1 MALFVVYT
9 YQFAPIFGESGSLFP
24 DLYPDMDTVWTDKQ
38 NIFSSIIKNIVFRK
52 GNKEYSHEI
61 LFQENEIIVFRLAN
75 NKHIVQE
82 DSFVTKKLDHHP
94 SCLVIIDNRKD
105 VQNIF
110 IEQKLYSFVDTK
122 TVSKIL
128 CTTFNAYLKSFNL
141 LLDIKKRFV
150 PQEFWTVV
158 EKAETGVD
166 MLRFSF
172 LYPNLPR
179 VQEKIDRVLSS
190 ASGRVHSKKT
200 TIEFNSGENEVLDVQ
215 KDNEDLNN
223 LVTASSVSGSI
234 IKLRFKGYRR
244 HTEIGTTSETVE
256 IDNVEASLKPD
267 LLSTASQKFISIL
280 NRFK

>member
-1 MALFVVYT
+1 MASFVVYT
-9 YQFAPIFGESGSLFP
+9 YQFAPIFGESASLFP
-24 DLYPDMDTVWTDKQ
+24 ELYPDADTVWANKQ
-38 NIFSSIIKNIVFRK
+38 MIFAGLFENIVFRK

-61 LFQENEIIVFRLAN
+61 LFRENDIFVFRLAN

-105 VQNIF
+105 VQNVF
-110 IEQKLYSFVDTK
+110 IEQKPYSFDDTE

-128 CTTFNAYLKSFNL
+128 INTFNAYLKIYNL
-141 LLDIKKRFV
+141 LIDIKKRFV

-158 EKAETGVD
+158 ENAKEGVD

-179 VQEKIDRVLSS
+179 VQEKIDKIISS

-200 TIEFNSGENEVLDVQ
+200 TIEFNSGDNEVLDIQ
-215 KDNEDLNN
+215 KDNEDLMN
-223 LVTASSVSGSI
+223 LVKASSESGSI
-234 IKLRFKGYRR
+234 IKVRLKGYKR
-244 HTEIGTTSETVE
+244 HTTIGTFSEIVE
-256 IDNVEASLKPD
+256 IDNVEASSKSD
-267 LLSTASQKFISIL
+267 LFSTSAQKIIALL
-280 NRFK
+280 NRFI